1 MSQKNYL
8 WSDKKRTLFGLPL
21 SFTRYT
27 LTSEKLLIKIG
38 FLSTREEEIKL
49 YRILDFTVRKTLFQR
64 IFGVGDIELHTADRS
79 TPVFVMKGIKNVES
93 IKELISKKVEEV
105 RVDRGAWTINTFL
118 SPPCRDAS
126 GRSLLFGL

>member
-49 YRILDFTVRKTLFQR
+49 YRILDFTVRKTLFQI

-105 RVDRGAWTINTFL
+105 RVDRNVRVREEFHNEL
-118 SPPCRDAS
+118 DDV
-126 GRSLLFGL
+126 

>member
-105 RVDRGAWTINTFL
+105 RVDRKVRVREEFHNEL
-118 SPPCRDAS
+118 DDV
-126 GRSLLFGL
+126 

>member
-1 MSQKNYL
+1 MSQKNYI

-21 SFTRYT
+21 SFARYT

-38 FLSTREEEIKL
+38 FLSIKEEEIKL

-79 TPVFVMKGIKNVES
+79 TPIFMMKGVKNVDN
-93 IKELISKKVEEV
+93 IKELISQKVEEV
-105 RVDRGAWTINTFL
+105 RADRKVRVREEFHNDL
-118 SPPCRDAS
+118 DEV
-126 GRSLLFGL
+126 

>member
-79 TPVFVMKGIKNVES
+79 TPVFVMEGIKNVES

-105 RVDRGAWTINTFL
+105 RVDRNVRVREEFHNEL
-118 SPPCRDAS
+118 DDV
-126 GRSLLFGL
+126 

>member
-105 RVDRGAWTINTFL
+105 RVHRNVRVREEFHNELD
-118 SPPCRDAS
+118 DV
-126 GRSLLFGL
+126 